1 MQFAFRDIEPDFYRA
16 RLLEIRKESGRWG
29 DYLRLIFT
37 VTDGELRG
45 AEFSGFIKPTAVKY
59 SKFYRWARNIFGE
72 DPPSDFSDKDLV
84 GKDCLIFISKKNHRF
99 YSVTEVCMICDLN
112 QWVI

>member
-37 VTDGELRG
+37 VTDGEG
-45 AEFSGFIKPTAVKY
+45 
-59 SKFYRWARNIFGE
+59 
-72 DPPSDFSDKDLV
+72 
-84 GKDCLIFISKKNHRF
+84 
-99 YSVTEVCMICDLN
+99 
-112 QWVI
+112 